1 MRRYACGRNMSQRV
15 APVIQVPDARAM
27 TGRYVSISFKLIG
40 KSEKDANSKGEADAG
55 REPSDVWFGWK
66 PSAAE
71 RRDATLYR
79 LAREARDFCGRL
91 QWRRTFARGRSA
103 QVNSACAPSMESR
116 SWMDDPCKRNVLSAR
131 AGNERALPSRTDINH
146 ST

>member
-1 MRRYACGRNMSQRV
+1 MRRYASGRNMSQRV

-55 REPSDVWFGWK
+55 REPSDVRFGWK

-71 RRDATLYR
+71 RRDAALYR
-79 LAREARDFCGRL
+79 LAREARDFCGRRKEPVPVAQDVCERSFGTGEFSL
-91 QWRRTFARGRSA
+91 RAIHGISVMDGRPMQTERPIGEGRKRASA
-103 QVNSACAPSMESR
+103 S
-116 SWMDDPCKRNVLSAR
+116 
-131 AGNERALPSRTDINH
+131 
-146 ST
+146 